1 MALNYSGKFSVSP
14 DVISQEYMGETMLMN
29 TKTLVYIRLD
39 QLAGSLWQ
47 LLEKNDDVDA
57 VFRELK
63 QEKGIPDQQLEGL
76 MNACLG
82 NFQKLH
88 WVTLSGDV

>member
-1 MALNYSGKFSVSP
+1 MTLNYSGKFSVSP

-39 QLAGSLWQ
+39 QLAGSLWH
-47 LLEKNDDVDA
+47 LLEEKDDVEA
-57 VFRELK
+57 VFRDLK
-63 QEKGIPDQQLEGL
+63 QEKELSDQQLEGL

-82 NFQKLH
+82 NFSKLR
-88 WVTLSGDV
+88 WVSFIGH